1 MSAREEKKLL
11 TAEVLE
17 FLAQVPDPR
26 VERTRA
32 HPLENILTIALL
44 AVLCGAET
52 FTGIAAFGRSKR
64 D

>member
-32 HPLENILTIALL
+32 ERVNVFETAGVR
-44 AVLCGAET
+44 VLCREGAWVQILH
-52 FTGIAAFGRSKR
+52 F
-64 D
+64 